1 MILEVCARLAEM
13 LYNRATKGFQQYSF
27 HADLVISL
35 IGVPFTQSV
44 ADTRAT
50 FVFLCFQKSI
60 KRFLNW
66 KGSRSMLEEPI
77 LPTTSTSGESTSSRE
92 ATEDFEA
99 GVLAQLD
106 SLYRTALR
114 LTHNQQ
120 EAEDLVQ
127 ETMLKA
133 FRFTNTY
140 QRGTNLRA
148 WLFRILNTSAINRY
162 RKQATHPTTTPL
174 PEGEEFYLYNRI
186 RDINGQELS
195 TGAEEEVLSHYLDED
210 VYQALSDLPLNF
222 RMPIILADIEGLSY
236 KEIAQALN
244 IPIGTVMSRI
254 SRARRHLQRSLWSY
268 AKSRGYV
275 SEESTTQKP
284 NADPAEQTSN

>member
-1 MILEVCARLAEM
+1 
-13 LYNRATKGFQQYSF
+13 
-27 HADLVISL
+27 
-35 IGVPFTQSV
+35 
-44 ADTRAT
+44 
-50 FVFLCFQKSI
+50 
-60 KRFLNW
+60 
-66 KGSRSMLEEPI
+66 MLEEPM
-77 LPTTSTSGESTSSRE
+77 LPTASSGEHVAIRE
-92 ATEDFEA
+92 AATEDFEA

-114 LTHNQQ
+114 LTRNQQ

-133 FRFTNTY
+133 FRFANTY

-162 RKQATHPTTTPL
+162 RKQATHPSTTPL

-195 TGAEEEVLSHYLDED
+195 TGAEDEVLSQYLDED
-210 VYQALSDLPLNF
+210 VYQALNDLPLNF

-268 AKSRGYV
+268 ARNRGYI
-275 SEESTTQKP
+275 SGENSPEDERSAAGKSATANAES
-284 NADPAEQTSN
+284 A

>member
-1 MILEVCARLAEM
+1 M
-13 LYNRATKGFQQYSF
+13 S
-27 HADLVISL
+27 
-35 IGVPFTQSV
+35 
-44 ADTRAT
+44 
-50 FVFLCFQKSI
+50 
-60 KRFLNW
+60 
-66 KGSRSMLEEPI
+66 EEPK
-77 LPTTSTSGESTSSRE
+77 LPAATDSE
-92 ATEDFEA
+92 ATGNGITEDFEA

-133 FRFTNTY
+133 FRFAKSY
-140 QRGTNLRA
+140 QPGTNLRA

-186 RDINGQELS
+186 RDMSGQELS
-195 TGAEEEVLSHYLDED
+195 TGAEEEVLSKYLDEEI
-210 VYQALSDLPLNF
+210 YKALNDLPFNF
-222 RMPIILADIEGLSY
+222 RMPIILADIEGMSY
-236 KEIAQALN
+236 KEIAQILQ

-254 SRARRHLQRSLWSY
+254 SRARRQLQQSLWQY
-268 AKSRGYV
+268 AKDKGYLPV
-275 SEESTTQKP
+275 Q
-284 NADPAEQTSN
+284 ATSKTNEKEAKEA

>member
-1 MILEVCARLAEM
+1 
-13 LYNRATKGFQQYSF
+13 
-27 HADLVISL
+27 
-35 IGVPFTQSV
+35 
-44 ADTRAT
+44 
-50 FVFLCFQKSI
+50 
-60 KRFLNW
+60 
-66 KGSRSMLEEPI
+66 MLEEP
-77 LPTTSTSGESTSSRE
+77 LPTAPGEQIARRE
-92 ATEDFEA
+92 AATEDFEA

-133 FRFTNTY
+133 FRFANTY

-162 RKQATHPTTTPL
+162 RKQATHPVTTPL

-195 TGAEEEVLSHYLDED
+195 TGAEEEVLSQYLDED
-210 VYQALSDLPLNF
+210 VYRALNDLPMNF

-268 AKSRGYV
+268 ARNRGYLQG
-275 SEESTTQKP
+275 ERARRIGPPEGP
-284 NADPAEQTSN
+284 ADSAPG

>member
-1 MILEVCARLAEM
+1 
-13 LYNRATKGFQQYSF
+13 
-27 HADLVISL
+27 
-35 IGVPFTQSV
+35 
-44 ADTRAT
+44 
-50 FVFLCFQKSI
+50 
-60 KRFLNW
+60 
-66 KGSRSMLEEPI
+66 MLEEPM
-77 LPTTSTSGESTSSRE
+77 LPTASSGDHVTIRE
-92 ATEDFEA
+92 AATEDFEA

-114 LTHNQQ
+114 LTRNQQ

-133 FRFTNTY
+133 FRFANTY

-162 RKQATHPTTTPL
+162 RKQATHPATTPL

-195 TGAEEEVLSHYLDED
+195 TAAEDEVLSQYLDDD
-210 VYQALSDLPLNF
+210 VYQALNDLPINF

-254 SRARRHLQRSLWSY
+254 SRARRHLQRSLWNY
-268 AKSRGYV
+268 ARNRGYLND
-275 SEESTTQKP
+275 EEKE
-284 NADPAEQTSN
+284 AEKI

>member
-1 MILEVCARLAEM
+1 
-13 LYNRATKGFQQYSF
+13 
-27 HADLVISL
+27 
-35 IGVPFTQSV
+35 
-44 ADTRAT
+44 
-50 FVFLCFQKSI
+50 
-60 KRFLNW
+60 
-66 KGSRSMLEEPI
+66 MLEEPI
-77 LPTTSTSGESTSSRE
+77 LPTVSSGENTASRE
-92 ATEDFEA
+92 TTEDFEA

-114 LTHNQQ
+114 LTRNQQ

-133 FRFTNTY
+133 FRFAHTY

-210 VYQALSDLPLNF
+210 VYQALNDLPLNF

-268 AKSRGYV
+268 ARDRGYI
-275 SEESTTQKP
+275 SGENAAQTPDAQTTGP
-284 NADPAEQTSN
+284 NS

>member
-1 MILEVCARLAEM
+1 MPE
-13 LYNRATKGFQQYSF
+13 
-27 HADLVISL
+27 
-35 IGVPFTQSV
+35 QSQFEDPSS
-44 ADTRAT
+44 APR
-50 FVFLCFQKSI
+50 
-60 KRFLNW
+60 
-66 KGSRSMLEEPI
+66 
-77 LPTTSTSGESTSSRE
+77 TSEQPVT
-92 ATEDFEA
+92 APTEDFEA

-114 LTHNQQ
+114 MTNNPQ

-133 FRFTNTY
+133 FRFSDSY

-162 RKQATHPTTTPL
+162 RKQASHPMTTSL

-186 RDINGQELS
+186 RDLSGQEL
-195 TGAEEEVLSHYLDED
+195 TAGAEDEVLSQYLDED
-210 VYQALSDLPLNF
+210 VYKALSDLPPNF

-236 KEIAQALN
+236 KEIAEALQ

-254 SRARRHLQRSLWSY
+254 SRGRRQLQRSLWEY
-268 AKSRGYV
+268 AKERGYV
-275 SEESTTQKP
+275 KEVS
-284 NADPAEQTSN
+284 

>member
-1 MILEVCARLAEM
+1 M
-13 LYNRATKGFQQYSF
+13 L
-27 HADLVISL
+27 D
-35 IGVPFTQSV
+35 
-44 ADTRAT
+44 
-50 FVFLCFQKSI
+50 
-60 KRFLNW
+60 
-66 KGSRSMLEEPI
+66 EPMQ
-77 LPTTSTSGESTSSRE
+77 PTTSSGEHTATRE
-92 ATEDFEA
+92 AATENFEA

-114 LTHNQQ
+114 LTRNQQ

-133 FRFTNTY
+133 FRFANTY

-162 RKQATHPTTTPL
+162 RKQATHPATTPL

-186 RDINGQELS
+186 RDISGQELS
-195 TGAEEEVLSHYLDED
+195 AGAEDEVLSHYLDED
-210 VYQALSDLPLNF
+210 VYRALNDLPLNF
-222 RMPIILADIEGLSY
+222 RMPVILADIEGLSY

-254 SRARRHLQRSLWSY
+254 SRARRQLQRSLWHY
-268 AKSRGYV
+268 ATSRGYV
-275 SEESTTQKP
+275 SRAQDTTDKPALDHHSTTTATPGDKVP
-284 NADPAEQTSN
+284 AADSEAS